1 MLSGLLSIGQ
11 LLPITLIVVIVVC
24 VFESCWRKCPPDKL
38 MIVSGAGKMRS
49 VSGKGTF
56 VIPGFQR
63 VDMLALGAVQVQLA
77 TENDIPTQDAIL
89 IHACAV
95 ANFQI
100 GQTPDLIETA
110 SKNYLNMDKEE
121 MTRQVTEVMLGKMRE
136 VIGQMDLKELMRDRE
151 SFNAKVFDGSKDDL
165 ANLGLELRTFNVQ
178 DFSDSQGIIRS
189 MGADQAAEIK
199 KEAELAQIQA
209 DQEVAERQNQLDLKK
224 AELKKLADKAAAE
237 ADMVK
242 ATVTAEK
249 QRELYIAQQEAEIA
263 AETKKVELA
272 ERQADVR
279 ERELNATVKKQA
291 EADRYAAE
299 QAAEADL
306 YKRTKQAEAARIEC
320 QNQSDAELYSAQ
332 KDAEGIKAKA
342 TAEAEATRLKG
353 EADGA
358 SEKSRG
364 EGIAAG
370 VKAQAEAYNG
380 MENPY
385 LLANRYIDIMPKV
398 AEEVAK
404 PLTAVDSIKMYG
416 SGNAQKLVKETTAIV
431 DQVASGLKDSTGV
444 DLPSLLSG
452 LLAKSDMNAGS
463 AEIQAD

>member
-1 MLSGLLSIGQ
+1 MMLFESLIFN
-11 LLPITLIVVIVVC
+11 LLPAAVGIMAVVL

-38 MIVSGAGKMRS
+38 MLVSGAGKMRS

-56 VIPGFQR
+56 VIPLLQR
-63 VDMLALGAVQVQLA
+63 VDTLSLGAVQVQLT

-100 GQTPDLIETA
+100 GQTPELIETA
-110 SKNYLNMDKEE
+110 SKNYLNLDKEE

-151 SFNAKVFDGSKDDL
+151 SFNAKVFGGSKDDL

-199 KEAELAQIQA
+199 KEAELAQIKA
-209 DQEVAERQNQLDLKK
+209 AEEVAIRQNQLDLKQ
-224 AELKKLADKAAAE
+224 ADLKKQADKAKAE

-279 ERELNATVKKQA
+279 ERELNATVKKPGRGRPLRRRAGGRSRPLQA
-291 EADRYAAE
+291 HEAGRGRPHRAPEPIRRRAVFRPE
-299 QAAEADL
+299 GRRGHPGPREGRGRGHALEG
-306 YKRTKQAEAARIEC
+306 RVRGCGREGPRRGRRGG
-320 QNQSDAELYSAQ
+320 NQ
-332 KDAEGIKAKA
+332 GP
-342 TAEAEATRLKG
+342 G
-353 EADGA
+353 
-358 SEKSRG
+358 RG
-364 EGIAAG
+364 VQRHG
-370 VKAQAEAYNG
+370 
-380 MENPY
+380 
-385 LLANRYIDIMPKV
+385 
-398 AEEVAK
+398 
-404 PLTAVDSIKMYG
+404 
-416 SGNAQKLVKETTAIV
+416 
-431 DQVASGLKDSTGV
+431 
-444 DLPSLLSG
+444 
-452 LLAKSDMNAGS
+452 
-463 AEIQAD
+463 